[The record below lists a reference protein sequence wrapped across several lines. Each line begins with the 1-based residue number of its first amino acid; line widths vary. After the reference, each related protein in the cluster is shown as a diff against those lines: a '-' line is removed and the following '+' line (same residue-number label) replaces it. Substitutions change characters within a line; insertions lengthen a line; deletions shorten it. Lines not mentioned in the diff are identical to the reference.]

1 MLEEKQKEKSVK
13 GGETYNLASRVMVG
27 GYDCTIDGRRF
38 VIDYVKNYR
47 GERQTEYAS
56 VCSIQETPKGKMY
69 IPIQPQVFYLSDL
82 TDNQLWNLAKAQV
95 ITLTKEQKKQF
106 RDKFYQEQILDD

>member
-1 MLEEKQKEKSVK
+1 MSEEKKEKSVK
-13 GGETYNLASRVMVG
+13 GGEVYNLSSRSMVG

-56 VCSIQETPKGKMY
+56 VCSLQETPKGQMY
-69 IPIQPQVFYLSDL
+69 IPIQPQVFFLSDL
-82 TDNQLWNLAKAQV
+82 TDTQLWNLAKAQV
-95 ITLTKEQKKQF
+95 ITLNKEQKKQF
-106 RDKFYQEQILDD
+106 RDKFYHAQILDE

>member
-1 MLEEKQKEKSVK
+1 MSEEKKEKSVK
-13 GGETYNLASRVMVG
+13 GGGTYNLASRVMVG

-56 VCSIQETPKGKMY
+56 VCTLQETPKGNQFV
-69 IPIQPQVFYLSDL
+69 PIQPQVFCLSDL
-82 TDNQLWNLAKAQV
+82 TDIQLWNLAKAQV

-106 RDKFYQEQILDD
+106 REKFYQAQLLDD